1 MEAHVSSVNRLL
13 QLAVTYTREFNTTFD
28 SVIGPYPSPAPALAR
43 SSSSPDPGLS
53 EWGGQF
59 VCGWLCVH
67 THTHT
72 HTRTARHSGAM
83 AGQRQA
89 LTESSWGQRDV
100 HRLRRGPEA
109 SHFSQQPGHS
119 RGEALAGLRQTMTMQ
134 PNRLYAVIA
143 ALPGRFA
150 EAASLKTL
158 QASAAEAMS
167 QLGVDTEQLV
177 GLVSGGADVAQGSGN
192 TTDGNANATD
202 ANSTDC
208 QCTDASDAAAGG
220 DGGDGAAGDAA
231 GGDAAAGDA
240 AAGDAAAGQDAAAAG
255 DAGDGSGGGRRRRL
269 QSAESAA
276 GDGTLTFAP
285 NVSLAAV
292 TDDVKQA
299 AAAVRAMA
307 AAVNATQAILA
318 PLTSPAITAP
328 SSGSAATLPRT
339 PAEVSVRA
347 RAALEELFM
356 AVTAAGDALTGHST
370 LNKVPMYMFQ
380 SLFLLHSA
388 HNNVSAHIHA

>member
-1 MEAHVSSVNRLL
+1 
-13 QLAVTYTREFNTTFD
+13 
-28 SVIGPYPSPAPALAR
+28 
-43 SSSSPDPGLS
+43 
-53 EWGGQF
+53 
-59 VCGWLCVH
+59 
-67 THTHT
+67 
-72 HTRTARHSGAM
+72 
-83 AGQRQA
+83 
-89 LTESSWGQRDV
+89 
-100 HRLRRGPEA
+100 
-109 SHFSQQPGHS
+109 
-119 RGEALAGLRQTMTMQ
+119 MTMQ

-150 EAASLKTL
+150 EAASLTTL

-276 GDGTLTFAP
+276 GDGTLSFAP

>member
-1 MEAHVSSVNRLL
+1 
-13 QLAVTYTREFNTTFD
+13 
-28 SVIGPYPSPAPALAR
+28 
-43 SSSSPDPGLS
+43 
-53 EWGGQF
+53 
-59 VCGWLCVH
+59 
-67 THTHT
+67 
-72 HTRTARHSGAM
+72 M

-269 QSAESAA
+269 QSAGSCQCTDASDAAAAAGDAAAGGDSGDGAAGDAAGGDAAAGDAAAGDAAAGQDAAAVGDAGDGSGGGRRRRLQSAESAA

>member
-1 MEAHVSSVNRLL
+1 MWMVVR
-13 QLAVTYTREFNTTFD
+13 T
-28 SVIGPYPSPAPALAR
+28 
-43 SSSSPDPGLS
+43 
-53 EWGGQF
+53 
-59 VCGWLCVH
+59 H

-72 HTRTARHSGAM
+72 HTRTARDSGAM